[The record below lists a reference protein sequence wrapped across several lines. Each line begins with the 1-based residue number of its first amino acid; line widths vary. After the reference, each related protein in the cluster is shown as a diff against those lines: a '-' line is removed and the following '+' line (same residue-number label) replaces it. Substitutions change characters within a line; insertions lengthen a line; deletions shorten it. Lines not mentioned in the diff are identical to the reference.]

1 MAPILAS
8 KWRKE
13 VLDLSQ
19 LPVQTAFLELQ
30 GPVFTPGRPLPLFN
44 ESRRVIW
51 ERSYPASLVMT
62 EMLIWLNEI
71 EYTKSRC
78 GLNQL
83 SNSHLAS
90 FGHITMHTYRY
101 CYYYCY

>member
-78 GLNQL
+78 GLCILIGIVIIIVTNY
-83 SNSHLAS
+83 
-90 FGHITMHTYRY
+90 TML
-101 CYYYCY
+101 CNNDNI